1 MDTRPTSLAEWADL
15 HRTLADSDS
24 RDVSSSLMRA
34 ARESLTAVATAVASL
49 RGRRPLTADECR
61 AAVASRRLEL
71 LQAATA
77 LGHLGEVSER
87 EELRA
92 TSSAMAW
99 FVNDE
104 GPQ

>member
-1 MDTRPTSLAEWADL
+1 MDTRPASLAEWSEL
-15 HRTLADSDS
+15 HRTLSDSDS
-24 RDVSSSLMRA
+24 GDVSPPLVRA

-77 LGHLGEVSER
+77 LGHLGAVSER

-92 TSSAMAW
+92 TASAMSQFAH
-99 FVNDE
+99 DE
-104 GPQ
+104 GPR